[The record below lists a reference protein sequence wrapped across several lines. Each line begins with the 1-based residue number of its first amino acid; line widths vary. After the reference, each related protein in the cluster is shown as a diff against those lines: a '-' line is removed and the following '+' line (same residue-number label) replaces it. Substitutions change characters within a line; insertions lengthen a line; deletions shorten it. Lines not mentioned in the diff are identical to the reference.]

1 MTTKEIYESIDQSK
15 ISKEGKKFLMDVE
28 EGTKGFTKQNDKV
41 DKALLNLYKKLK
53 EKKPEALKNLKTKT
67 VEKSVSVPTTKA
79 ERKKEPKKETKKVTK
94 KVVEASGTKKNTKP
108 TKTPSTPKVGKQ
120 EHISTRAS
128 KLAKKEGI
136 TFKQARA
143 KLSKEAKEDFK
154 KEKKEADS
162 ELDKLLKFVRKGK
175 FEDGEKYPK
184 IYGKQDKGKSSV
196 SADAKRMAKP
206 VGKRVSKNGKT
217 YYEYR
222 DNRSDRN
229 SLPAPKGQYKYKG
242 ETPPFLEAGGT
253 LPTPFGQAGLVGE
266 TGTLNEV
273 DLFAMGGGLPQGVH
287 QFYGE
292 TYNPAYPTPHGYAKG
307 GKTDDFNIEYLK
319 KLKGEGA
326 IKKHLNSLSNEDI
339 KRFNS
344 IHNVNNYKGGIRTIM
359 STIIDKDIQKNKDI
373 LDMLA
378 KGGALK
384 GSNRSTGES
393 YGVVVGS
400 KEVMEDG
407 DVFINVRTG
416 YNSRISESKLK
427 FNNGNIEEITD
438 YGYTLDGSMPD
449 LSAGSGKG
457 YNATTKAET
466 IKVLSKLYNPSF
478 AKKLIEYSKEKFA
491 DGGKTQGY
499 NDRLDESLGNRNSV
513 EPLMMQSYTD
523 RRDESKGME
532 KSMGRRAYQSVGSMD
547 KMAKG
552 GRLSTSDRYVL
563 ELAGLTG
570 LRKNAIEELVK
581 DNSLTE
587 SELLNII
594 VGVGRQQIKSSVVV
608 SAVMGGVKSKSNTD
622 LVKFAKSEKAMR
634 LAKGGEI
641 DAFIMKFV
649 KDAPASNLRVDAE
662 ELTAKLK
669 KGGKLGFDG
678 LANKV
683 AKRYVGK
690 PVKGKFQSE
699 YGKTYS
705 KAEAMEVG
713 KKVAGKVYRQQQ
725 GMEAGGTL
733 PTPFGQAGLVGETGT
748 LNEVDLFAM
757 GGGLPQGVQQYY
769 ANTYNPAYPTPH
781 GYAKGGEIEP
791 KNDSPFSVE
800 VWKTKARYNSNV
812 ASLDKMVSTY
822 SDALELSLSSID
834 DGAYKSQI
842 MSKEGYLWEVD
853 KDGVQSYAK
862 GGKLDLDAYYS
873 KMVDKLGKEG
883 TFIRILKDSQFD
895 KARIENEYRYSRN
908 GKYMS
913 AYVTDEQV
921 NFYGMVNETFTSP
934 KKLAEYLDK
943 NQIFAKGGKTQGY
956 NDKLDESLGN
966 TKGKRSTKEQN
977 YKDRRNESEAM
988 EDKGGKRKYSRV
1000 NTMDKMAKGGTIIK
1014 KGNRV
1019 RVVNTQ
1025 FDGKEG
1031 LVVSNDLQNGNYQVQ
1046 MQDGKTK
1053 GFPFENLMLLS
1064 RETYAKGGKTQGYND
1079 KLDESLGNTKG
1090 KRSTKEQNYK
1100 DRRNESEAMEKKGG
1114 KRKYA
1119 SVKTMDK
1126 GNRSKRKT
1134 PMSLAK
1140 EIRKEGEKWQDAVKR
1155 ASAMLKKV

>member
-53 EKKPEALKNLKTKT
+53 EKKPEALKNLKTKI

-79 ERKKEPKKETKKVTK
+79 ERKKEPKKETKKVTTNL
-94 KVVEASGTKKNTKP
+94 VEASGTKKNTKP
-108 TKTPSTPKVGKQ
+108 TKTPSTPKIGKQ

-757 GGGLPQGVQQYY
+757 GGGLPQGVHQYY

-853 KDGVQSYAK
+853 KDGVQSY
-862 GGKLDLDAYYS
+862 
-873 KMVDKLGKEG
+873 
-883 TFIRILKDSQFD
+883 
-895 KARIENEYRYSRN
+895 
-908 GKYMS
+908 
-913 AYVTDEQV
+913 
-921 NFYGMVNETFTSP
+921 
-934 KKLAEYLDK
+934 
-943 NQIFAKGGKTQGY
+943 AKGGKTQGY

-1064 RETYAKGGKTQGYND
+1064 RETYAKGGKTQGYKD
-1079 KLDESLGNTKG
+1079 KIDESLGNTKG

>member
-1 MTTKEIYESIDQSK
+1 M
-15 ISKEGKKFLMDVE
+15 
-28 EGTKGFTKQNDKV
+28 
-41 DKALLNLYKKLK
+41 
-53 EKKPEALKNLKTKT
+53 
-67 VEKSVSVPTTKA
+67 
-79 ERKKEPKKETKKVTK
+79 
-94 KVVEASGTKKNTKP
+94 
-108 TKTPSTPKVGKQ
+108 
-120 EHISTRAS
+120 
-128 KLAKKEGI
+128 
-136 TFKQARA
+136 
-143 KLSKEAKEDFK
+143 
-154 KEKKEADS
+154 
-162 ELDKLLKFVRKGK
+162 KFVRKGK

-757 GGGLPQGVQQYY
+757 GGGLPQGVHQYY

-853 KDGVQSYAK
+853 KDGVQSY
-862 GGKLDLDAYYS
+862 
-873 KMVDKLGKEG
+873 
-883 TFIRILKDSQFD
+883 
-895 KARIENEYRYSRN
+895 
-908 GKYMS
+908 
-913 AYVTDEQV
+913 
-921 NFYGMVNETFTSP
+921 
-934 KKLAEYLDK
+934 
-943 NQIFAKGGKTQGY
+943 AKGGKTQGY

>member
-757 GGGLPQGVQQYY
+757 GGGLPQGVHQYY

-853 KDGVQSYAK
+853 KDGVQSY
-862 GGKLDLDAYYS
+862 
-873 KMVDKLGKEG
+873 
-883 TFIRILKDSQFD
+883 
-895 KARIENEYRYSRN
+895 
-908 GKYMS
+908 
-913 AYVTDEQV
+913 
-921 NFYGMVNETFTSP
+921 
-934 KKLAEYLDK
+934 
-943 NQIFAKGGKTQGY
+943 AKGGKTQGY

>member
-108 TKTPSTPKVGKQ
+108 TKTPSTPKKGKQ

-154 KEKKEADS
+154 KEKKETDS

-287 QFYGE
+287 QYYAN
-292 TYNPAYPTPHGYAKG
+292 TYNPAYPTPHGYAEG
-307 GKTDDFNIEYLK
+307 GETEVRYTEDELKYALGVDDDY
-319 KLKGEGA
+319 
-326 IKKHLNSLSNEDI
+326 EDWVELAFQ
-339 KRFNS
+339 RG
-344 IHNVNNYKGGIRTIM
+344 YK
-359 STIIDKDIQKNKDI
+359 
-373 LDMLA
+373 
-378 KGGALK
+378 
-384 GSNRSTGES
+384 
-393 YGVVVGS
+393 Y
-400 KEVMEDG
+400 
-407 DVFINVRTG
+407 
-416 YNSRISESKLK
+416 
-427 FNNGNIEEITD
+427 
-438 YGYTLDGSMPD
+438 
-449 LSAGSGKG
+449 
-457 YNATTKAET
+457 
-466 IKVLSKLYNPSF
+466 
-478 AKKLIEYSKEKFA
+478 
-491 DGGKTQGY
+491 
-499 NDRLDESLGNRNSV
+499 
-513 EPLMMQSYTD
+513 
-523 RRDESKGME
+523 DESKDE
-532 KSMGRRAYQSVGSMD
+532 WYLPND
-547 KMAKG
+547 YAKG

-608 SAVMGGVKSKSNTD
+608 SAVMDGVKSKSNTD

-634 LAKGGEI
+634 LAKGGMTTSDKHAKIIADLKKIKSDVTDRPPNVYERDGLLLVSSEEGDEFSDYYGTFYEPMYVDKRLEAI
-641 DAFIMKFV
+641 ADKYDGYWVWQDAGTIGFVDDLTTISDTIGGGRNFAKGGMMQGYNDRLDESLGMRDGAERMMKQSYRDRRDESKGMEKSMGRRAYQSVGTMDKMANGGQIKERRRLQDKKAKESAKLFKVGDSVELKPEYHNLGSIRKGKVLRVYKDDGDLKV
-649 KDAPASNLRVDAE
+649 KDDNQKRVDVLFPANYFSK
-662 ELTAKLK
+662 TSFA
-669 KGGKLGFDG
+669 KGGKIGFDG
-678 LANKV
+678 LAKKV
-683 AKRYVGK
+683 AKRYEGK
-690 PVKGKFQSE
+690 PVKEKFVSE

-705 KAEAMEVG
+705 KAEALEVG

-725 GMEAGGTL
+725 SM
-733 PTPFGQAGLVGETGT
+733 
-748 LNEVDLFAM
+748 
-757 GGGLPQGVQQYY
+757 
-769 ANTYNPAYPTPH
+769 
-781 GYAKGGEIEP
+781 
-791 KNDSPFSVE
+791 
-800 VWKTKARYNSNV
+800 
-812 ASLDKMVSTY
+812 
-822 SDALELSLSSID
+822 
-834 DGAYKSQI
+834 
-842 MSKEGYLWEVD
+842 
-853 KDGVQSYAK
+853 AK
-862 GGKLDLDAYYS
+862 GGKIQMSEVYNVNGKDYLFSTPIQNDKGTYTGWDAYEVVYDTFDGEKHLNYTKTKRGKS
-873 KMVDKLGKEG
+873 KY
-883 TFIRILKDSQFD
+883 FP
-895 KARIENEYRYSRN
+895 N
-908 GKYMS
+908 GVKR
-913 AYVTDEQV
+913 TE
-921 NFYGMVNETFTSP
+921 
-934 KKLAEYLDK
+934 AEDY
-943 NQIFAKGGKTQGY
+943 FAKGGATSVDTSDVVFFAYEEMMKKNKKFKSEEELYDFVNEGY
-956 NDKLDESLGN
+956 
-966 TKGKRSTKEQN
+966 
-977 YKDRRNESEAM
+977 AFP
-988 EDKGGKRKYSRV
+988 KYS
-1000 NTMDKMAKGGTIIK
+1000 K
-1014 KGNRV
+1014 KAV
-1019 RVVNTQ
+1019 
-1025 FDGKEG
+1025 
-1031 LVVSNDLQNGNYQVQ
+1031 
-1046 MQDGKTK
+1046 KTAFK
-1053 GFPFENLMLLS
+1053 SLS
-1064 RETYAKGGKTQGYND
+1064 EDFYAKGGKTQGYND

-1155 ASAMLKKV
+1155 ASAIIKKEAK